1 MRCFYSFSFYSLFF
15 FRYIILCCLLLHEL
29 MHCAA
34 GYCTEN
40 DGDSTAPASVQKGV
54 SVSACP
60 LAWCWRCIS
69 SAVSPVCCDPK
80 FAPIIGCWLAWEM
93 PVCVMATGMCCR
105 TKPATWPAHTQ
116 SIHGFGWVNGTSVAS
131 FANRLQ
137 TSQMLSSFLFPIQQI
152 GFYTLTVCQPDLKIK
167 PQQLVNYFSLSLSLS
182 LSLCLSLSPSLS
194 FSLSPFS
201 PKISKQIM
209 CACWPDLK

>member
-1 MRCFYSFSFYSLFF
+1 
-15 FRYIILCCLLLHEL
+15 